1 MRRRIRKFIKEVFRR
16 KVVRV
21 VIAYL
26 SVYLATVMALT
37 QLDEKIAKV
46 GLNADRITD
55 GVIVFGIL
63 AIPLVVYLAWRYDIV
78 PPQFVRDI
86 NDVRSENPAL
96 SWARL
101 RHEAGDAGFVLL
113 SWTDGDGTKLE
124 KRYFQPVSIG
134 REIGN
139 DIELGDE
146 RVSRHHAV
154 LWAQDGVWHIRDLD
168 SANGTFVGHAR
179 VSGVLPLPQSC
190 ELRFHISGP
199 VVSVQVA
206 KAAETRVS

>member
-1 MRRRIRKFIKEVFRR
+1 MRRRLRKFIKEIFRR

-26 SVYLATVMALT
+26 SIFVATVLAVAQLT
-37 QLDEKIAKV
+37 DTFAYAARAKLIIIIIIV
-46 GLNADRITD
+46 G
-55 GVIVFGIL
+55 VL

-78 PPQFVRDI
+78 PPQFVRDPK
-86 NDVRSENPAL
+86 DVQAENPGL

-101 RHEAGDAGFVLL
+101 RHDAGNAGYVLLAWTAGDG
-113 SWTDGDGTKLE
+113 SRIE
-124 KRYFQPVSIG
+124 KRFFQPIAIG

-139 DIELGDE
+139 DVEFGDE
-146 RVSRHHAV
+146 RVSRYHAV
-154 LWAQDGVWHIRDLD
+154 LWAEDGVWRVRDMD

-179 VSGVLPLPQSC
+179 VSGSSELPQSC
-190 ELRFHISGP
+190 ELRFHIAGP
-199 VVSVQVA
+199 TVLVQIS

>member
-1 MRRRIRKFIKEVFRR
+1 MGQRYRKFVKEVFRR

-21 VIAYL
+21 VVGYL
-26 SVYLATVMALT
+26 SIFAATVLAVA
-37 QLDEKIAKV
+37 QLSDTFFEEHKFLVTAIV
-46 GLNADRITD
+46 IT
-55 GVIVFGIL
+55 VGIL

-86 NDVRSENPAL
+86 KDVQSENPGL

-101 RHEAGDAGFVLL
+101 RHEAGDAGYILL
-113 SWTDGDGTKLE
+113 SWTDGDGSHVE
-124 KRYFQPVSIG
+124 KRFFQPVAIG

-139 DIELGDE
+139 DVEFGDE

-154 LWAQDGVWHIRDLD
+154 LWAEDGAWHVRDMD

-179 VSGVLPLPQSC
+179 VSGTLMLPQSC
-190 ELRFHISGP
+190 ELRFHASGP
-199 VVSVQVA
+199 IVSVYIA
-206 KAAETRVS
+206 KAAATQIG

>member
-1 MRRRIRKFIKEVFRR
+1 LRRHFRKFVKEIFRR

-26 SVYLATVMALT
+26 SIFLATVVTVNELKE
-37 QLDEKIAKV
+37 QLGLQEDTNLVRILILV
-46 GLNADRITD
+46 GT
-55 GVIVFGIL
+55 L

-78 PPQFVRDI
+78 PQQFVRDLK
-86 NDVRSENPAL
+86 DVQAENPGL

-101 RHEAGDAGFVLL
+101 RHEASDAGYVLL
-113 SWTDGDGTKLE
+113 VWTGGDGGRVE
-124 KRYFQPVSIG
+124 RRFFQPVAIG

-154 LWAQDGVWHIRDLD
+154 LWAEDGIWHVRDLD

-179 VSGVLPLPQSC
+179 VSGSIALPQSC
-190 ELRFHISGP
+190 DLRFHIAGP
-199 VVSVQVA
+199 TVGVQIS

>member
-1 MRRRIRKFIKEVFRR
+1 MRRYYRKLVKEIFRR

-21 VIAYL
+21 VVGYL
-26 SVYLATVMALT
+26 SIFIATVLAVA
-37 QLDEKIAKV
+37 QL
-46 GLNADRITD
+46 ADTFFEDHKFLVTAIVIT
-55 GVIVFGIL
+55 IGIL

-78 PPQFVRDI
+78 PPQFVRDPK
-86 NDVRSENPAL
+86 DVRAENPGL

-101 RHEAGDAGFVLL
+101 RHESSEAGYILL
-113 SWTDGDGTKLE
+113 AWTDSDGGRIE
-124 KRYFQPVSIG
+124 KRFFQPVAIG

-146 RVSRHHAV
+146 RVSRYHAV
-154 LWAQDGVWHIRDLD
+154 LWAEDGAWHIRDME

-179 VSGVLPLPQSC
+179 VSGSSALPQSC
-190 ELRFHISGP
+190 ELRFHIAGP
-199 VVSVQVA
+199 TVAVQIS

>member
-1 MRRRIRKFIKEVFRR
+1 MGILRRRIRKFVKEIFRR

-26 SVYLATVMALT
+26 SISVASVLGVAQLESMFSEKSTATL
-37 QLDEKIAKV
+37 IAM
-46 GLNADRITD
+46 
-55 GVIVFGIL
+55 VIGIA

-78 PPQFVRDI
+78 PPQFVRDA
-86 NDVRSENPAL
+86 NDVRAENPGL

-101 RHEAGDAGFVLL
+101 RHDVGDAGYVLL
-113 SWTDGDGTKLE
+113 AWTGSDGSRIE
-124 KRYFQPVSIG
+124 KRFFQPVAIG

-139 DIELGDE
+139 DVEFGDE

-154 LWAQDGVWHIRDLD
+154 LWAEDGAWHIRDMD

-179 VSGVLPLPQSC
+179 VSGSLALPQSC
-190 ELRFHISGP
+190 ELRFHIAGP
-199 VVSVQVA
+199 AIAVQVS

>member
-1 MRRRIRKFIKEVFRR
+1 MRRRIRKLIKEIFRR

-26 SVYLATVMALT
+26 SILLATVLAVNELKET
-37 QLDEKIAKV
+37 LGVPV
-46 GLNADRITD
+46 GVVYILI
-55 GVIVFGIL
+55 GVGIL

-78 PPQFVRDI
+78 PPKFVRDPE
-86 NDVRSENPAL
+86 DVRAENPGL

-101 RHEAGDAGFVLL
+101 RHESGDAGYVLL
-113 SWTDGDGTKLE
+113 SWTDSDGGRIE
-124 KRYFQPVSIG
+124 RRFFQPVAIG

-146 RVSRHHAV
+146 RVSRYHAV
-154 LWAQDGVWHIRDLD
+154 LWAEDGSWHVRDME

-179 VSGVLPLPQSC
+179 VSGSSALPQSC
-190 ELRFHISGP
+190 ELRFHIAGP
-199 VVSVQVA
+199 IVAVQIS